1 MKPFAEEVKEI
12 LENQAGIGKDCK
24 PRLPIDQATLSICEA
39 VRRREAKLIKA
50 YQDYIELLGLEMD
63 ELAPFA
69 ATHGW
74 KSSRYEE
81 GKKARKLIADILK
94 EMG

>member
-1 MKPFAEEVKEI
+1 MKPFAEEVREI
-12 LENQAGIGKDCK
+12 LNIYGNRA
-24 PRLPIDQATLSICEA
+24 ASAVTICEA